1 VSTQPR
7 LAPTTEADWDD
18 ETRTLI
24 ERSGGLN
31 IFTTVAHHPKALKR
45 WLVFGAHVMAK
56 STLSDRARE
65 LVVLRVGWRCGSDY
79 EFGQHTLIGR
89 SVGLTDE
96 EIARVTVPSLDGW
109 DDDDARWL
117 RAADEL
123 VEDHRLSDGT
133 WEELSADLDPRQ
145 LIDLVMT
152 AGQYVMV
159 STLLNTFGVQRE
171 EGVPGWPV

>member
-1 VSTQPR
+1 MSTQPR

-18 ETRTLI
+18 ETRTLV

-31 IFTTVAHHPKALKR
+31 IFATVAHHPKALKR

-56 STLSDRARE
+56 STLADRERE
-65 LVVLRVGWRCGSDY
+65 LVILRVGWRCGSDY

-96 EIARVTVPSLDGW
+96 EIARVAVSSLEGW
-109 DDDDARWL
+109 SQDDARWL

-123 VEDHRLSDGT
+123 VEQHRLSDAT
-133 WEELSADLDPRQ
+133 WEELSERLDPQQ

-159 STLLNTFGVQRE
+159 STLLNTFQVQRE
-171 EGVPGWPV
+171 DGVPGWPS

>member
-1 VSTQPR
+1 
-7 LAPTTEADWDD
+7 LAPTSEADWDE
-18 ETRTLI
+18 ETRGLI

-56 STLSDRARE
+56 STLAPRARE
-65 LVVLRVGWRCGSDY
+65 LVILRVGWRCGSEY

-96 EIARVTVPSLDGW
+96 EIARVAVPSLDGW
-109 DDDDARWL
+109 ENDDARWL

-123 VEDHRLSDGT
+123 VEDHRLRDAT
-133 WEELSADLDPRQ
+133 WDELSVELDARQ

-152 AGQYVMV
+152 VGQYAMV

-171 EGVPGWPV
+171 EGVPGWPE